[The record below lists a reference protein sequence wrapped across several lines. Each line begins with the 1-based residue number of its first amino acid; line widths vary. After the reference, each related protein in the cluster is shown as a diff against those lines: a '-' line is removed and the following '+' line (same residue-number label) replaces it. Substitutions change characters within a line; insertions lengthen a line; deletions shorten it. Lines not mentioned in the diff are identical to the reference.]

1 MSLKFDFSNFSTDHV
16 YLDEDGHD
24 NLPCYSWHLLATTET
39 NECEGTF
46 LAIVRIVFFKQL
58 FVFKSC
64 SIFETRHVSETV
76 LGTHTVDTGAGLRV
90 AEELDLV
97 HEVEQRLHGVE
108 VNDVRVGGGQRV
120 QVGRERRAGVQRVLG
135 ERLADLGAP

>member
-1 MSLKFDFSNFSTDHV
+1 MFDRFWKPITFPKRFSV
-16 YLDEDGHD
+16 R
-24 NLPCYSWHLLATTET
+24 TTRPWT
-39 NECEGTF
+39 
-46 LAIVRIVFFKQL
+46 L
-58 FVFKSC
+58 
-64 SIFETRHVSETV
+64 TRAS
-76 LGTHTVDTGAGLRV
+76 LRV

-135 ERLADLGAP
+135 ERLADLGAS